1 MLDLEV
7 IPDIS
12 LGCDNWEFVLG
23 MHFSQAIA
31 IIQSQ
36 VGVIKNVQVLY
47 SETSP
52 LGVDNIINLPQDGI
66 RLIFDPVVQRLKI
79 IEVFNMKLIKLKYGS
94 VYFNSPEVLPSIE
107 QIEHSFGATHPGVY
121 DQAKQLFALHF
132 RGLSFYFPVDSK
144 LHSRNSHGLGSLV
157 FLNGAS
163 PVVSKMALYSG
174 NNLADC
180 KPPQLPL
187 SCYNRQIHL
196 ESAIVLRNP
205 NGTTRGLKLQLF
217 TEGSSRALEPRRQC
231 FTREVIFGDSC
242 QDVAMALGAPNAI
255 FFKSEDKMKIHS
267 SNVYRQ
273 AQSKRSDVFFNYFT
287 LGIDILFDARTQQ
300 CKKFIL
306 HTNYPGHFNFNMY
319 HRCEFQF
326 QLKADRDQ
334 SAQQRDRILASS
346 AGVPI
351 SAYSK
356 WDEISALLLP
366 SERPVV
372 LHRASSTNTAN
383 PFGSTFCY
391 GYQDIIFEVMPNNHI
406 ASVTL
411 YNSNIYSHSN
421 NSLEMRDNHLWH
433 STANNKVPGL
443 QDIRL
448 TAV

>member
-7 IPDIS
+7 VPEKS
-12 LGCDNWEFVLG
+12 LGCDSWEFVLG

-36 VGVIKNVQVLY
+36 VGIIKGVQVLY
-47 SETSP
+47 SDTNP
-52 LGVDNIINLPQDGI
+52 LGVDIIINLPQDGI
-66 RLIFDPVVQRLKI
+66 RLIFDPVVQRLKT
-79 IEVFNMKLIKLKYGS
+79 IEVFSMKLVKLKYGG
-94 VYFNSPEVLPSIE
+94 VFFNSPEVLPSIE

-121 DQAKQLFALHF
+121 DAAKQLFALHF

-144 LHSRNSHGLGSLV
+144 LQAGHAHGMGSLV

-163 PVVSKMALYSG
+163 PVVSKMSLYSG
-174 NNLADC
+174 SNVAENR
-180 KPPQLPL
+180 PPPLPL
-187 SCYNRQIHL
+187 SCYNRQLHL
-196 ESAIVLRNP
+196 ESASVLRNP
-205 NGTTRGLKLQLF
+205 LGMTRGLKLKLF
-217 TEGSSRALEPRRQC
+217 TEGSGRALEPRRQC
-231 FTREVIFGDSC
+231 FTKEIIFGDSC
-242 QDVAMALGAPNAI
+242 QDVAINLGAPNRI

-267 SNVYRQ
+267 SNVNRQ
-273 AQSKRSDVFFNYFT
+273 AQSKRSDIFFNYFT
-287 LGIDILFDARTQQ
+287 LGIDILFDARTQT

-326 QLKADRDQ
+326 QLKPDKVLDGDKQMSSQ
-334 SAQQRDRILASS
+334 S
-346 AGVPI
+346 VPI
-351 SAYSK
+351 TAYSK
-356 WDEISALLLP
+356 WDDISSSLVP

-391 GYQDIIFEVMPNNHI
+391 GYQDIIFEVMPNKHI

-411 YNSNIYSHSN
+411 YNTSPSKQKEY
-421 NSLEMRDNHLWH
+421 LWQ
-433 STANNKVPGL
+433 NNKM

-448 TAV
+448 TVA